1 MFAYVLSLLND
12 HLPRELMDLTRGKV
26 EEHIKMI
33 AVPASL
39 GFFFNTMFNVVDTY
53 FAGWLSTEALAALT
67 ISFPV
72 FFLIIASVQGI
83 STGASALIANSLGE
97 KNEKGAER
105 ISAQVFAFAFL
116 TYLIIAPFGIFV
128 SPVLFTLLGADGELL
143 NMAVSYMR
151 VIFTGSFF
159 LLMLYAANSILIA
172 RGNSI
177 VLRNYLIGAFCL
189 NIFLNPWFLYGGYG
203 LPPFGIKGIALAT
216 IVAMGCGFFY
226 VFYEVWS
233 SGFLRFAR
241 AKDFLPK
248 WRVLLEIAKQSIPA
262 SLNMMTIGMGIFV
275 ITFFTKDFGKTALAA
290 YGIGSR
296 IEQIALLPTLGLTVA
311 SLAIIGQNNGAGLI
325 ARIEKVIN
333 VTLRYGIY
341 VVLLG
346 CLLMIAI
353 PEKLFE
359 IFTQDKEVVFVGSK
373 YLRIAALTD
382 YAYVVLSISISGLQ
396 GMKRPFYALWVGLFR
411 QIIIPVIIFY
421 CLIYCFDLGL
431 ESVWWSIFLITWSA
445 ALISLWYVRRIIRE
459 KKRY

>member
-1 MFAYVLSLLND
+1 
-12 HLPRELMDLTRGKV
+12 MDLTRGKV

-83 STGASALIANSLGE
+83 STGASALISNSLGE

-105 ISAQVFAFAFL
+105 ISAQVFAFAFF
-116 TYLIIAPFGIFV
+116 TYLIVAPFGVFV

-143 NMAVSYMR
+143 DMAVSYMR
-151 VIFTGSFF
+151 VIFAGSFF

-177 VLRNYLIGAFCL
+177 VLRNYLMGAFCL

-203 LPPFGIKGIALAT
+203 VPPLGIKGIALAT
-216 IVAMGCGFFY
+216 VVAMGCGFFY
-226 VFYEVWS
+226 VFYQVWS

-241 AKDFLPK
+241 AKDFLPNG
-248 WRVLLEIAKQSIPA
+248 RILLEIAKQSIPA

-275 ITFFTKDFGKTALAA
+275 ITFFIKNFGKTAVAA
-290 YGIGSR
+290 YGIGMR
-296 IEQIALLPTLGLTVA
+296 IEQIALLPTIGLTIA

-325 ARIEKVIN
+325 ARIEETFNIN
-333 VTLRYGIY
+333 LKYGIY
-341 VVLLG
+341 IVLLG
-346 CLLMIAI
+346 CLLMVAI
-353 PEKLFE
+353 PEQLVEF
-359 IFTQDKEVVFVGSK
+359 FTNDKEVVSMGSK
-373 YLRIAALTD
+373 YLRIAALTEC
-382 YAYVVLSISISGLQ
+382 AYVILSISISALQ
-396 GMKRPFYALWVGLFR
+396 GMKHPFYAFWVGLFR
-411 QIIIPVIIFY
+411 QIIVPVIVFY
-421 CLIYCFDLGL
+421 CVIHCFGLGL
-431 ESVWWSIFLITWSA
+431 ESLWWSIFLITWSA
-445 ALISLWYVRRIIRE
+445 ALISLWYIRKIIKE
-459 KKRY
+459 KKRH